1 MPKGIYKRG
10 VCKWCQGRGFIFN
23 STKRKYHECPEC
35 KKEAKDELPSQDMG
49 KRNNGRIHKV

>member
-10 VCKWCQGRGFIFN
+10 VCKWYKGNGFIFN

-35 KKEAKDELPSQDMG
+35 KKEAKASNKKSL
-49 KRNNGRIHKV
+49 NNS